1 MVSLILYFWRERPQ
15 LIYISII
22 KNIWWLRSHLNYL
35 LLWQELHLSLEQPP
49 WDPSLAPRSLTR
61 KRRAMKESILSV
73 RKVCSWLPLGL
84 FFFVSDFL
92 CIDERLKR
100 LQESLKKQG
109 FEQVPSEIQRAQET
123 LTLIF
128 KQFELDPIADKALYD
143 TLIDWKRTLW
153 RRGS

>member
-1 MVSLILYFWRERPQ
+1 
-15 LIYISII
+15 
-22 KNIWWLRSHLNYL
+22 
-35 LLWQELHLSLEQPP
+35 LSL
-49 WDPSLAPRSLTR
+49 
-61 KRRAMKESILSV
+61 
-73 RKVCSWLPLGL
+73 
-84 FFFVSDFL
+84 FVSDFL

-143 TLIDWKRTLW
+143 TLIDWKRTL
-153 RRGS
+153 